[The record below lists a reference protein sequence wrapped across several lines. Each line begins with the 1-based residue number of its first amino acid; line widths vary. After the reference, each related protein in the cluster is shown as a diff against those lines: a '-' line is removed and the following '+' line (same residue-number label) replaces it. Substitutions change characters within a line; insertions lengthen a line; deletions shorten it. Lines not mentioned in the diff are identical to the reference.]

1 MYDLQSVKVVQITP
15 PAVIVDNAA
24 FTTATLDTR
33 GWGEVLFIIVIGAL
47 DIAIAA
53 LKLTESDASNMAGA
67 TDVSG
72 ADFSVLPA
80 TLPIDTADNTN
91 ILLHVKLGGP
101 RKRYMDLS
109 VTGGDGSAGSY
120 VSIIA
125 ILGRGSADPSTAAL
139 AGAGQRVTV

>member
-15 PAVIVDNAA
+15 PGAIVDNAA

-33 GWGEVLFIIVIGAL
+33 GFGEVLFIVNIGAL

-53 LKLTESDASNMAGA
+53 LKLQESDASNMASA
-67 TDVSG
+67 TDITG
-72 ADFSVLPA
+72 ADFSVSPL

-91 ILLHVKLGGP
+91 IQIHVRLGAN
-101 RKRYMDLS
+101 RKRYMDIS

-120 VSIIA
+120 VSILA

-139 AGAGQRVTV
+139 AGAGQRATV